1 MTKKMT
7 NVEALTLLAEK
18 TVEST
23 KAIKS
28 LTEVIGQLSNK
39 PTTETNQVAQIKDGV
54 WWVENV
60 NTGIPV
66 MSDKSVVSFDVII
79 GTGEVREEDREKFEQ
94 GDIMQDLNEVE
105 VYVDVGKAYAGWMTK
120 DGVTVSEEGILT
132 FNGTESSVNKVE
144 LWNYQ
149 PIQAKAY
156 KNMRIVDQKKIVKIT
171 DVTFTREGNILR
183 DFMISG
189 ELENGRS
196 IYRPINSDYEGMQ
209 LRLMKTDENEEYESI
224 DSSYPAESNLR
235 IWVNGDE
242 TQAPDVLD
250 LEKVAEN
257 IGGIP
262 KKMEIG
268 IALYNGEYKAFT
280 FNL

>member
-28 LTEVIGQLSNK
+28 LTEVMGQLSNK
-39 PTTETNQVAQIKDGV
+39 PKTETNQTAQIKDGF
-54 WWVENV
+54 WWVEGV
-60 NTGIPV
+60 NTEIPV
-66 MSDKSVVSFDVII
+66 MVDKSVVCFDVMI
-79 GTGEVREEDREKFEQ
+79 GTGEVREKDKVKFEQ
-94 GDIMQDLNEVE
+94 GDIIQDGNQVE
-105 VYVDVGKAYAGWMTK
+105 ASVDVGKAYAGWKTK
-120 DGVTVSEEGILT
+120 DGKIVSEEGILT
-132 FNGTESSVNKVE
+132 FSGYESSEVKVE

-156 KNMRIVDQKKIVKIT
+156 KNTRIVDWKKIVKIT

-196 IYRPINSDYEGMQ
+196 ISRPINSDYEGMQ
-209 LRLMKTDENEEYESI
+209 LRLMQTDESAEYENI
-224 DSSYPAESNLR
+224 DSSDPAEQNRR
-235 IWVNGDE
+235 IWVYGDE
-242 TQAPDVLD
+242 TQAPGVLD
-250 LEKVAEN
+250 LEASAASLGRS
-257 IGGIP
+257 IA
-262 KKMEIG
+262 KMEIG
-268 IALYNGEYKAFT
+268 IAIYNGEYKSFT

>member
-39 PTTETNQVAQIKDGV
+39 PKTETNQTAQIKDGV

-66 MSDKSVVSFDVII
+66 MSDKSVVCFDVII

-94 GDIMQDLNEVE
+94 GDIMQDLRDVT

-120 DGVTVSEEGILT
+120 DGKTVSEEGILT
-132 FNGTESSVNKVE
+132 FNGDESSVRQVE

-156 KNMRIVDQKKIVKIT
+156 KNMRIVDQKKIFKIT

-183 DFMISG
+183 DFVISG
-189 ELENGRS
+189 ELESGKNIS
-196 IYRPINSDYEGMQ
+196 RPINSDYEAIKLKLMQ
-209 LRLMKTDENEEYESI
+209 TDESAEYESI
-224 DSSYPAESNLR
+224 DSGYLVEQNRR

-242 TQAPDVLD
+242 TQAPGVLD
-250 LEKVAEN
+250 LEKVAAN
-257 IGGIP
+257 IEGTP

-268 IALYNGEYKAFT
+268 IALDNGGYKAFT

>member
-28 LTEVIGQLSNK
+28 LTEVIGQVSNK
-39 PTTETNQVAQIKDGV
+39 PITETNQTAKIKDGV
-54 WWVENV
+54 WWVDGV
-60 NTGIPV
+60 NTEIPV
-66 MSDKSVVSFDVII
+66 MSDKSVVCFDVMI
-79 GTGEVREEDREKFEQ
+79 GAGEVREKDRVKFEQ
-94 GDIMQDLNEVE
+94 GDIIQDGNQVE
-105 VYVDVGKAYAGWMTK
+105 ASVDVGKAYAGWKTK
-120 DGVTVSEEGILT
+120 DGKTVSEEGILT
-132 FNGTESSVNKVE
+132 FSGYESSALKVE

-189 ELENGRS
+189 ELENGKNIS
-196 IYRPINSDYEGMQ
+196 RPINSDYEGMQ
-209 LRLMKTDENEEYESI
+209 LRLMKTDENEEHEFI
-224 DSSYPAESNLR
+224 DSSHPAEQNRR
-235 IWVNGDE
+235 IWVYGDE
-242 TQAPDVLD
+242 TQAPGVLD
-250 LEKVAEN
+250 LEASAASL
-257 IGGIP
+257 GGSIA
-262 KKMEIG
+262 KMEIG
-268 IALYNGEYKAFT
+268 IALYNGEYKSFT

>member
-39 PTTETNQVAQIKDGV
+39 PITETNQTAQIKDGV

-66 MSDKSVVSFDVII
+66 MSDKSVVCFDVII
-79 GTGEVREEDREKFEQ
+79 GMGEVREEDRVKFEQ
-94 GDIMQDLNEVE
+94 GDIVQDGNQVE
-105 VYVDVGKAYAGWMTK
+105 ASVDVGKAYAGWKTK
-120 DGVTVSEEGILT
+120 DGKTVSEEGILT
-132 FNGTESSVNKVE
+132 FSGYESSALKVE

-156 KNMRIVDQKKIVKIT
+156 KNTRIVDWKKIVKIT

-196 IYRPINSDYEGMQ
+196 ISRLINSDYEGMQ